1 MAKKPKKVEPLIE
14 LGNLVS
20 VPEAAR
26 LAGVDARYMRTLVGT
41 GKVRGVKAGRNY
53 LVDRAA
59 AEAFERQP
67 GMGRPKTAD

>member
-1 MAKKPKKVEPLIE
+1 MAKKKQKPAVIDLANLI
-14 LGNLVS
+14 S
-20 VPEAAR
+20 VPEAAG
-26 LAGVDARYMRTLVGT
+26 LAGVNERYMRTLVQT
-41 GKVRGVKAGRNY
+41 GKVLGVKAGRNY